1 LCKPPASSAA
11 LSLRPVTATTMNHVS
26 SPRPQSAAL
35 ERLPWESPSIARLP
49 RLTELTLATG
59 GGIPGGG
66 DIGGGSTVIP

>member
-1 LCKPPASSAA
+1 MNVTSSSSTS
-11 LSLRPVTATTMNHVS
+11 LSAPTSR
-26 SPRPQSAAL
+26 
-35 ERLPWESPSIARLP
+35 EPWEAPAVTRLP

>member
-1 LCKPPASSAA
+1 MNMTPFDSAGARPPRAA
-11 LSLRPVTATTMNHVS
+11 WEAPLVT
-26 SPRPQSAAL
+26 
-35 ERLPWESPSIARLP
+35 RLP

>member
-1 LCKPPASSAA
+1 MIPETTPRRAATAASA
-11 LSLRPVTATTMNHVS
+11 R
-26 SPRPQSAAL
+26 Q
-35 ERLPWESPSIARLP
+35 PWETPEVTRLP

>member
-1 LCKPPASSAA
+1 
-11 LSLRPVTATTMNHVS
+11 MNNVS
-26 SPRPQSAAL
+26 SPRPQPATI